1 MARRWPL
8 RLRNLQTLAELGL
21 EKNTTVMFPSPMMSA
36 IGQISS
42 FRTRETT
49 AAQGITPRRQ
59 QPNHRHYRRPL
70 TTNGEA
76 ATNGEPAN
84 GAGSHI
90 RVVLDRR
97 WKGKGWLFYVPVALF
112 GRQMFRRNLQKTLN
126 VIRSK
131 P

>member
-1 MARRWPL
+1 MVARRWPL

-84 GAGSHI
+84 GAGCGTGACGHPTA
-90 RVVLDRR
+90 RRMDRD
-97 WKGKGWLFYVPVALF
+97 
-112 GRQMFRRNLQKTLN
+112 
-126 VIRSK
+126 
-131 P
+131 